1 MTPEEA
7 ARLESGR
14 AQFDSNLIYL
24 NTATLGLPPRQSWH
38 ELQDALYEW
47 RSGTAHPPT
56 YDASVN
62 RARRAYAE
70 LCGID
75 PGLVAAGSQVSAY
88 VGLVAGWLPDGA
100 EVLIG
105 EGEFTSL
112 LFPFLAQGHRG
123 IKVREV
129 PLERLAD
136 EVRPG
141 TTLVAVSAVQSSNG
155 RVTDLEVLRT
165 ACSGV
170 GAEMLVDLTQAAGW
184 LPVDASRYSFTVAAG
199 YKWLLSPRGT
209 AYFTV
214 RPDLLDQVVPTGANW
229 YAGERPWDSI
239 YGSPLRLAE
248 DARRFDLSPAW
259 HSWIGAAP
267 SLELLRDVGIETLH
281 EHSVGLAT
289 RFREAVGLRASNSA
303 IVSAVADAEVPELM
317 RTSRIAGAI
326 RAGRLRLSFHL
337 STSETDTNTAA
348 TVLRGHLTDS

>member
-1 MTPEEA
+1 MTPEQA
-7 ARLESGR
+7 TRM
-14 AQFDSNLIYL
+14 FDSNVIYL
-24 NTATLGLPPRQSWH
+24 NTATFGLPPRQSWH
-38 ELQDALYEW
+38 ELQDALYAW
-47 RSGTAHPPT
+47 RSGTAHPPN
-56 YDASVN
+56 YDESVY
-62 RARRAYAE
+62 RARRAYAK
-70 LCGID
+70 LVGID
-75 PGLVAAGSQVSAY
+75 PSQVATGSQVSAY

-100 EVLIG
+100 EVLIA

-112 LFPFLAQGHRG
+112 LFPFLAQAHRG

-155 RVTDLEVLRT
+155 RITDLEVLRT
-165 ACSGV
+165 ACDAV

-209 AYFTV
+209 AYFTG
-214 RPDLLDQVVPTGANW
+214 RPDLLEQVVPTGANW
-229 YAGERPWDSI
+229 YAGEDPWDSI

-259 HSWIGAAP
+259 HSWVAAAP
-267 SLELLRDVGIETLH
+267 SVELLRDIGVAALH
-281 EHSVGLAT
+281 EHSVGLAS
-289 RFREAVGLRASNSA
+289 RFREAVGLRPSDSA
-303 IVSAVADAEVPELM
+303 IVSVVADDEVPSLM
-317 RTSRIAGAI
+317 KAARIAGAI

-337 STSETDTNTAA
+337 STSSADAETAA
-348 TVLRGHLTDS
+348 TTLRGHLKDA